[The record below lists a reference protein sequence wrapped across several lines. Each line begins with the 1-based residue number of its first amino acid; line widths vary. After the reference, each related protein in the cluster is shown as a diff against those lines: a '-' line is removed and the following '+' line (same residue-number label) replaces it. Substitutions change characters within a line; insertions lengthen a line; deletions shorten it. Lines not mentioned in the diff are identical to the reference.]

1 MPRFQE
7 DRTWKLLRD
16 VPPHMFGLVR
26 EALALRQKIVLTR
39 QSLLFLQR
47 CKSTAVFPRFITNK
61 KLGSICNLDEDH
73 PRIVNIYRNIL
84 GVAVKQKQYILYSS
98 LLKCKAKEESCR
110 RLLSDRCWKAIERGS
125 KEVCDSIRSRAKATL
140 CAKYNTL
147 RSEKHRN
154 GPCNRTDSS
163 TNHQYET
170 MTTLGVNNAL
180 NQARV
185 TLIGGTTISEKAV
198 DFLNLGPSF
207 SIAQG
212 VGPST
217 YRQVVTGLHRLRDQ
231 LRRSAV
237 RKESQRASTESML
250 SPIPFPCSFYKE
262 PEPSPVQ
269 DVKFRVLSSGV
280 LEIFRRHGR
289 ERFSNM
295 TNAQWEGLREMR
307 KRVAEGEIRLSVSD
321 KGGEFVVLPRSLD
334 REITELHLSDTSV
347 YSHSTEKTFLTQ
359 CHRLNALWISIGKT
373 AKLDRRLISR
383 LKLDTPLCP
392 VFYSLIKTHK
402 LSNGGENSVN
412 ASDYKIRPIISCV
425 GGPTDRISWFLNKIV
440 GQLLR
445 YVPSHL
451 PNTNEFLD
459 RLRSC
464 RLQEN
469 CVVESFDVTALYT
482 NVNNDEALQAVSEM
496 LDEHGTEIVTFGLS
510 KVHIMTLI
518 KECLSCNI
526 FKWSGQYFSQ
536 NRGLAMGQRLAPVLA
551 ICFMSR
557 VERPVIARMPIMYCR
572 YIDDCCVI
580 TSTQQEMDELFN
592 ILNRQSQYIKFTRE
606 VPHEGW
612 LPYLNTQINISSG
625 RYNVKWYR
633 KGSSKNI
640 LLHSKSA
647 HPEAVKRAVVRNM
660 YRTATGVCTGEVERE
675 ESRKLASG
683 IANLNGYGTKQR
695 KSGSKGHPLRN
706 HENMVHLRL
715 PFISDKV
722 SAEVRQCIARADLAN
737 DVVLINVPSDNIKRL
752 LIRNRLYDRACA
764 TDNCV
769 ICPFGRS
776 GDCTQRGTVY
786 QLQCSACGEIYIG
799 ETGRMLGIRV
809 KEHLA
814 GKRRG
819 SLLTPLGKHRLE
831 DHQGED
837 FDIKCKILAYEN
849 EIGARKILEALYIR
863 ERNPKLN
870 NRSECIAITSE
881 LLPFIPFC
889 GL

>member
-16 VPPHMFGLVR
+16 VPPPMFGLVR

-39 QSLLFLQR
+39 QSLQFLQR

-61 KLGSICNLDEDH
+61 KIGSICNLSEDH

-84 GVAVKQKQYILYSS
+84 GAAIKQKQYILYSN
-98 LLKCKAKEESCR
+98 LLKCNAKEESCR
-110 RLLSDRCWKAIERGS
+110 RLLSERCWNEIERGS

-147 RSEKHRN
+147 RSEQHRN
-154 GPCNRTDSS
+154 SSSNRTGSS
-163 TNHQYET
+163 ANNQYEAMPT
-170 MTTLGVNNAL
+170 QRVNNAQ

-185 TLIGGTTISEKAV
+185 TVIGNVSMSEKAK
-198 DFLNLGPSF
+198 DFLSLGPSF

-212 VGPST
+212 IGAST
-217 YRQVVTGLHRLRDQ
+217 YRQAVTGLHRLRDQ
-231 LRRSAV
+231 LRWSAM
-237 RKESQRASTESML
+237 RKEPQRASTESML
-250 SPIPFPCSFYKE
+250 PPIPFPCSFYKE
-262 PEPSPVQ
+262 PEPSPLQ
-269 DVKFRVLSSGV
+269 DLKFRVLTSGV
-280 LEIFRRHGR
+280 LEIFRRHTR

-295 TNAQWEGLREMR
+295 TNAQWEGLREIR

-334 REITELHLSDTSV
+334 REITELHLSDASI
-347 YSHSTEKTFLTQ
+347 YSHSTEKAFLTQ
-359 CHRLNALWISIGKT
+359 CHRLNALWVSIGKV
-373 AKLDRRLISR
+373 AKLDRRLIRR

-482 NVNNDEALQAVSEM
+482 NVNNNEALQAVSEM
-496 LDEHGTEIVTFGLS
+496 LDEHETEIVTFGLS

-518 KECLSCNI
+518 KECLNCNI
-526 FKWSGQYFSQ
+526 FKWSGKYFSQ

-580 TSTQQEMDELFN
+580 TSTQQEMDELFD

-625 RYNVKWYR
+625 RYNVRWYR
-633 KGSSKNI
+633 KSSSKNI
-640 LLHSKSA
+640 LLHSMSA

-660 YRTATGVCTGEVERE
+660 YRTAVGVCTGEVERE
-675 ESRKLASG
+675 ESRKLASE
-683 IANLNGYGTKQR
+683 IAILNGYGTKQR
-695 KSGSKGHPLRN
+695 KSGSKGYSLIN
-706 HENMVHLRL
+706 HENVVHLQL
-715 PFISDKV
+715 PFISDEI
-722 SAEVRQCIARADLAN
+722 SAEIRRCIARADLAN
-737 DVVLINVPSDNIKRL
+737 DVVLINVPTDNIKRL
-752 LIRNRLYDRACA
+752 LIRNRLYDRAC
-764 TDNCV
+764 TTINCV
-769 ICPFGRS
+769 VCPFGRN

-786 QLQCSACGEIYIG
+786 QLQCSACDEIYIG

-819 SLLTPLGKHRLE
+819 SPFTPLGRHRLE
-831 DHQGED
+831 GHHGKD
-837 FDIKCKILAYEN
+837 FDIKCKILAYED
-849 EIGARKILEALYIR
+849 EIGARKMLEALYIR

-870 NRSECIAITSE
+870 NRNECIAITSE
-881 LLPFIPFC
+881 LLPFVPFC